1 MKTTVEALEDNK
13 VKLSFEIDAKEVNTR
28 IKQAYKNFAKRYNFP
43 GFRPGKAPRPVV
55 DNMMGAD
62 TVKASLTEDLVNE
75 LYPLALDEHNLV
87 PLFKPEFDMDT
98 EIVEDNKPFSFSTTI
113 DVKPSFELSSYDN
126 VSVEIPMPEATEAEI
141 DAQIEELRNYYTDF
155 KDANANTKV
164 KQGEFVELTIKATDK
179 DGNELSQLNAENRL
193 YELGVNLFPA
203 AFDAELI
210 GMKKGEEKSFDV
222 DFSSDSSMLGQTLG
236 EDAGVIHFDVK
247 VDTIKKKVLPEL
259 SDEWAHNNSGFEN
272 LADMRTQ
279 IAQSIKDQKEMNKQ
293 RRVEN
298 ECLAAIASRVEGEMP
313 TAMCE
318 LQEVNLLQSFYQQL
332 SQNGYTFDQ
341 YLDTMKISS
350 EQFKQDMKQ
359 QAEDTV
365 RQDMALDAWARHN
378 KIEATAEEVS
388 AEFQK
393 ANVDDPVA
401 VEAEWKVA
409 GRLPLIAEGVVRT
422 KALNDIVAKA
432 TVTEVEPKA
441 AKPKE
446 AKKTTAKKSTAK
458 STAKKTTKKE
468 KDEEAK

>member
-1 MKTTVEALEDNK
+1 
-13 VKLSFEIDAKEVNTR
+13 
-28 IKQAYKNFAKRYNFP
+28 
-43 GFRPGKAPRPVV
+43 
-55 DNMMGAD
+55 
-62 TVKASLTEDLVNE
+62 
-75 LYPLALDEHNLV
+75 
-87 PLFKPEFDMDT
+87 
-98 EIVEDNKPFSFSTTI
+98 
-113 DVKPSFELSSYDN
+113 
-126 VSVEIPMPEATEAEI
+126 
-141 DAQIEELRNYYTDF
+141 
-155 KDANANTKV
+155 
-164 KQGEFVELTIKATDK
+164 
-179 DGNELSQLNAENRL
+179 
-193 YELGVNLFPA
+193 
-203 AFDAELI
+203 
-210 GMKKGEEKSFDV
+210 
-222 DFSSDSSMLGQTLG
+222 
-236 EDAGVIHFDVK
+236 
-247 VDTIKKKVLPEL
+247 
-259 SDEWAHNNSGFEN
+259 
-272 LADMRTQ
+272 
-279 IAQSIKDQKEMNKQ
+279 
-293 RRVEN
+293 
-298 ECLAAIASRVEGEMP
+298 MP

-359 QAEDTV
+359 QAEDAV

-432 TVTEVEPKA
+432 EVTEVEPKA

-458 STAKKTTKKE
+458 TTAKKTTKKE

>member
-1 MKTTVEALEDNK
+1 M
-13 VKLSFEIDAKEVNTR
+13 
-28 IKQAYKNFAKRYNFP
+28 
-43 GFRPGKAPRPVV
+43 
-55 DNMMGAD
+55 
-62 TVKASLTEDLVNE
+62 
-75 LYPLALDEHNLV
+75 
-87 PLFKPEFDMDT
+87 
-98 EIVEDNKPFSFSTTI
+98 
-113 DVKPSFELSSYDN
+113 
-126 VSVEIPMPEATEAEI
+126 
-141 DAQIEELRNYYTDF
+141 
-155 KDANANTKV
+155 
-164 KQGEFVELTIKATDK
+164 
-179 DGNELSQLNAENRL
+179 
-193 YELGVNLFPA
+193 
-203 AFDAELI
+203 
-210 GMKKGEEKSFDV
+210 
-222 DFSSDSSMLGQTLG
+222 
-236 EDAGVIHFDVK
+236 K

-259 SDEWAHNNSGFEN
+259 SDEWAHNNFGFEN

>member
-1 MKTTVEALEDNK
+1 
-13 VKLSFEIDAKEVNTR
+13 
-28 IKQAYKNFAKRYNFP
+28 
-43 GFRPGKAPRPVV
+43 
-55 DNMMGAD
+55 
-62 TVKASLTEDLVNE
+62 
-75 LYPLALDEHNLV
+75 
-87 PLFKPEFDMDT
+87 
-98 EIVEDNKPFSFSTTI
+98 
-113 DVKPSFELSSYDN
+113 
-126 VSVEIPMPEATEAEI
+126 
-141 DAQIEELRNYYTDF
+141 
-155 KDANANTKV
+155 
-164 KQGEFVELTIKATDK
+164 
-179 DGNELSQLNAENRL
+179 
-193 YELGVNLFPA
+193 
-203 AFDAELI
+203 
-210 GMKKGEEKSFDV
+210 MKKGEEKSFDV

-259 SDEWAHNNSGFEN
+259 SDEWAHNNFGFEN

-378 KIEATAEEVS
+378 LSLIHIFCGGHASLQGSFERSPAPEIRALL
-388 AEFQK
+388 F
-393 ANVDDPVA
+393 DHPVCD
-401 VEAEWKVA
+401 
-409 GRLPLIAEGVVRT
+409 VRRQ
-422 KALNDIVAKA
+422 APQSFHLGGHG
-432 TVTEVEPKA
+432 ERQEHPRGL
-441 AKPKE
+441 
-446 AKKTTAKKSTAK
+446 
-458 STAKKTTKKE
+458 
-468 KDEEAK
+468 

>member
-126 VSVEIPMPEATEAEI
+126 VSVEIPVPEATEAEI

-259 SDEWAHNNSGFEN
+259 SDEWAHNNFGFEN

-293 RRVEN
+293 R
-298 ECLAAIASRVEGEMP
+298 P
-313 TAMCE
+313 
-318 LQEVNLLQSFYQQL
+318 
-332 SQNGYTFDQ
+332 FDQ

-401 VEAEWKVA
+401 VEAEWRVA

>member
-1 MKTTVEALEDNK
+1 M
-13 VKLSFEIDAKEVNTR
+13 
-28 IKQAYKNFAKRYNFP
+28 
-43 GFRPGKAPRPVV
+43 
-55 DNMMGAD
+55 
-62 TVKASLTEDLVNE
+62 
-75 LYPLALDEHNLV
+75 
-87 PLFKPEFDMDT
+87 
-98 EIVEDNKPFSFSTTI
+98 
-113 DVKPSFELSSYDN
+113 
-126 VSVEIPMPEATEAEI
+126 
-141 DAQIEELRNYYTDF
+141 
-155 KDANANTKV
+155 
-164 KQGEFVELTIKATDK
+164 
-179 DGNELSQLNAENRL
+179 
-193 YELGVNLFPA
+193 NLFPA

-259 SDEWAHNNSGFEN
+259 SDEWAHNNFGFEN

-365 RQDMALDAWARHN
+365 RQDL
-378 KIEATAEEVS
+378 S
-388 AEFQK
+388 
-393 ANVDDPVA
+393 
-401 VEAEWKVA
+401 
-409 GRLPLIAEGVVRT
+409 LIH
-422 KALNDIVAKA
+422 I
-432 TVTEVEPKA
+432 
-441 AKPKE
+441 
-446 AKKTTAKKSTAK
+446 
-458 STAKKTTKKE
+458 
-468 KDEEAK
+468 

>member
-1 MKTTVEALEDNK
+1 
-13 VKLSFEIDAKEVNTR
+13 
-28 IKQAYKNFAKRYNFP
+28 
-43 GFRPGKAPRPVV
+43 
-55 DNMMGAD
+55 
-62 TVKASLTEDLVNE
+62 
-75 LYPLALDEHNLV
+75 
-87 PLFKPEFDMDT
+87 MDT

-247 VDTIKKKVLPEL
+247 DDTIKKKVLPEL
-259 SDEWAHNNSGFEN
+259 SDEWAHNNFGFEN